1 MHDREKRIWDWLA
14 SRGNAAYTVSLYHV
28 SAPGNTS
35 GTPNLKTSDF
45 IVDNVP
51 TEAKNA
57 STANAMQNRA
67 KGGRH
72 QSRNLLYDTRGSGIS
87 RAEAENGVKNIVEK
101 YGDGLDRVTVI
112 SDGFTLRWERD

>member
-1 MHDREKRIWDWLA
+1 
-14 SRGNAAYTVSLYHV
+14 
-28 SAPGNTS
+28 
-35 GTPNLKTSDF
+35 
-45 IVDNVP
+45 VDNVP

-67 KGGRH
+67 KDGRH

-101 YGDGLDRVTVI
+101 YGDDLGRVTVI